1 MPSYR
6 HDFGILFLS
15 AVVILVAFLVGT
27 SNLYGQAGKT
37 WMGISL
43 DQQVQEAKLNLG
55 PLKLKPVFYLS
66 DAGYDSNI
74 YRANANPIKDYSA
87 TIGPGFNIYFPIK
100 NRLVI
105 SAYES
110 PQYLYFAETKGERAW
125 NNYFHGQI
133 HLIFQRFFL
142 TLGKAYSS
150 AREIWNT
157 EIDSRPR
164 RKEDSL
170 EGSALCQFSQKTSV
184 SIGYQRAKI
193 NYEDL
198 SNEPIKIGERLN
210 RIENQTNLIAYYQLS
225 YRTMF
230 FLNMEYRTFLFENPS
245 NNKDSKSYSIFSGFE
260 FSPLGIVKGRI
271 NLGYKYLDAINSGA
285 QDYRGMVGDSSIS
298 IRVLKPLSI
307 RASYRRD
314 IEFSIWSSNAFYL
327 ENRIGAGVS
336 FYLFKDI
343 RLDFDNNIG
352 RNTYPESQLLNQ
364 GISEKR
370 IDDYRVQAIGIYFRL
385 KKNIGTGV
393 TLSQWVRESNLSFE
407 NSKRTFIGLN
417 ITYDF

>member
-1 MPSYR
+1 
-6 HDFGILFLS
+6 
-15 AVVILVAFLVGT
+15 
-27 SNLYGQAGKT
+27 
-37 WMGISL
+37 
-43 DQQVQEAKLNLG
+43 
-55 PLKLKPVFYLS
+55 
-66 DAGYDSNI
+66 
-74 YRANANPIKDYSA
+74 
-87 TIGPGFNIYFPIK
+87 
-100 NRLVI
+100 
-105 SAYES
+105 
-110 PQYLYFAETKGERAW
+110 
-125 NNYFHGQI
+125 
-133 HLIFQRFFL
+133 
-142 TLGKAYSS
+142 LGKAYSS